1 MMLRTLAATL
11 FALSATAAQAA
22 DAPAV
27 EASAGWIRVLPGS
40 LPAGAYVH
48 FENRT
53 PGALRIVGAE
63 STDYGEAMIHRS
75 STEGGMGRMEM
86 VDSVALPPNGKLDFT
101 PGGYHVM
108 LTEAKHPVKTGDRL
122 TITFELSDGRKL
134 PVSFVA
140 RPANATGPTD

>member
-53 PGALRIVGAE
+53 PGSLRIIGAE
-63 STDYGEAMIHRS
+63 SADYGEAMIHRS

-108 LTEAKHPVKTGDRL
+108 LTEAKHPVKTGDHL

-140 RPANATGPTD
+140 RPANATGPND